1 MAFIIL
7 ALKGFLIGIA
17 FIIPGVSGGTV
28 AIYLGVY
35 DKMLH
40 AIGNIFSEFKKSVLF
55 LMPIF
60 IGIAVSVVALAKLLG
75 LLLDW
80 NSFATLML
88 FIGLI
93 AGGIPSLW
101 KKLGVKP
108 FKASAVIAFLIS
120 FLLVLMLFIG
130 KSVGSEAGVSNFAMN
145 WPNIILILL
154 LGMISSMTMIVP
166 GISGSALLMTLGF
179 YTAIVTN
186 VVGDILDFTQIGY
199 NLFVAIPFAIGV
211 AIGIILFS
219 KVIEYLLRKYK
230 VTTFAA
236 IIGFVLASAIV
247 IFLEI
252 RDPGTASVYTEQTPI
267 YLDLFTYIKNNILS
281 TIIGIVTLVAGFIVA
296 FKFVAIE
303 ESPKQDES

>member
-1 MAFIIL
+1 VAFIIL

-35 DKMLH
+35 DKLLH
-40 AIGNIFSEFKKSVLF
+40 AIGNVFTEFKKSIAF
-55 LMPIF
+55 LIPII
-60 IGIAVSVVALAKLLG
+60 IGIAVSVVALAKLIG
-75 LLLDW
+75 LMLDW
-80 NSFATLML
+80 NSLVTLML

-108 FKASAVIAFLIS
+108 FKASTIIAFMIS

-130 KSVGSEAGVSNFAMN
+130 KSVGSEAGVTQFPMN
-145 WPNIILILL
+145 GANVILILL

-179 YTAIVTN
+179 YSAIVTN
-186 VVGDILDFTQIGY
+186 VIGNILDFTLIGY
-199 NLFVAIPFAIGV
+199 NLFVAIPFAVGV

-219 KVIEYLLRKYK
+219 KIIEYLLRKYK

-236 IIGFVLASAIV
+236 IIGFIMASAIV

-252 RDPGTASVYTEQTPI
+252 RDPGTASVYTEQTPV
-267 YLDLFTYIKNNILS
+267 YLDFFAYIKNNVLS
-281 TIIGIVTLVAGFIVA
+281 TVIGIVTLAAGFIVA
-296 FKFVAIE
+296 YKFVAIE
-303 ESPKQDES
+303 ETPKQDEN